1 MNLLSGVNN
10 TNNEEE
16 TKDVRAYLED
26 ADIDD
31 EIYLRSNLQ
40 QQ

>member
-26 ADIDD
+26 ADLHFN
-31 EIYLRSNLQ
+31 IY
-40 QQ
+40 

>member
-16 TKDVRAYLED
+16 TKDVKAYLED
-26 ADIDD
+26 ADLHFN
-31 EIYLRSNLQ
+31 IY
-40 QQ
+40 